1 MQREL
6 EKGNFTID
14 VDGKSVSYDTVL
26 TFYNTKNG
34 KNYVIYSDSSEDDEN
49 LNLYASIYDPNSTD
63 FTLLPVETEE
73 EWKNINEVVKN
84 YFEEAI

>member
-6 EKGNFTID
+6 EKGCFTID
-14 VDGKSVSYDTVL
+14 VNGESITYDTVL

-34 KNYVIYSDSSEDDEN
+34 KNYVVYSDSSEDDEN
-49 LNLYASIYDPNSTD
+49 LNLYASIYDPNSVD
-63 FTLLPVETEE
+63 FNLIPVETDE